1 MSAAEPAG
9 VALERLRW
17 SIDVRGTSRV
27 VDLIPAAI
35 GSSLAVEVDGRAL
48 GRLRKPTRQRPWR
61 EATFEVDG
69 ETVVIALSW
78 HFPVMRTDV
87 FVGGRSARDG
97 RPVEAVRADAPAPLS
112 NYEAWIGDLFRTPF
126 FGSRPRPPRGWQVV
140 VAAALLIWVA
150 VLTVS
155 PFPPPLRVVAAL
167 AAVVSAV
174 VLIIAFVWSML
185 AFGQRVHE
193 SLLARPKGGGA
204 RVVLW
209 FVAFVGYTLVGV
221 VVVGITMAALGAR

>member
-1 MSAAEPAG
+1 VTTAEPSG
-9 VALERLRW
+9 IVFERLQW
-17 SIDVRGTSRV
+17 TIDVGRTSHPLDLVPAVIGTS
-27 VDLIPAAI
+27 I
-35 GSSLAVEVDGRAL
+35 AVEVDGHAL
-48 GRLRKPTRQRPWR
+48 GRLPKPTRQRPWR
-61 EATFEVDG
+61 EAAFEIDG

-78 HFPVMRTDV
+78 HFPAMRTDV
-87 FVGGRSARDG
+87 FVRGRSARDG
-97 RPVEAVRADAPAPLS
+97 RQIEAVRADAPAPLS
-112 NYEAWIGDLFRTPF
+112 NYEVWIGDLFRTPF
-126 FGSRPRPPRGWQVV
+126 FGSRPRPPRGWPVV

-155 PFPPPLRVVAAL
+155 PFPPALRVVAAL